1 MTVATI
7 PQGSVRTPIS
17 ALVSGKVQQT
27 MIERKNRVMTEAA
40 KSAGSEE
47 LMWHELFYDV
57 SFPSKLRTMA
67 ELNAAYLGKEIL
79 NGRNLLAKLNPGSNE
94 YIELRDDMVQH
105 PVECVAELK
114 KFIELELKS
123 DLWKDEKNYES
134 LKPHLNVALDLIG
147 KIHGVD
153 SYGVAKDLVEAL
165 KALNKDAL
173 STHLILA
180 HGLMEKKGT
189 EVGEWAE
196 KMALMTIRI
205 E

>member
-94 YIELRDDMVQH
+94 YIELRYDMVQH
-105 PVECVAELK
+105 PVEC
-114 KFIELELKS
+114 
-123 DLWKDEKNYES
+123 
-134 LKPHLNVALDLIG
+134 
-147 KIHGVD
+147 
-153 SYGVAKDLVEAL
+153 
-165 KALNKDAL
+165 
-173 STHLILA
+173 
-180 HGLMEKKGT
+180 
-189 EVGEWAE
+189 
-196 KMALMTIRI
+196 
-205 E
+205 